1 MDILSPDLLRI
12 AWNISLIFGAMSAVV
27 LILTIV
33 VRLQAQTATE
43 RATAFRHK
51 VEPLVTAYLAKRES
65 APAVAAALQRDP
77 SQALSLLM
85 EVSDRLA
92 AADRKALHNLFACL
106 PLRKKEAAALHSRQW
121 DKRLKAAERLGYLGD
136 GVSGPA
142 LVDALQDP
150 VLAVR
155 LAAARSLGN
164 LGEARAIVPILVA
177 FDLPGEMNQRRL
189 AEALYAFGPAAVEPL
204 LGVLAN
210 VHGTYSDNAIGVA
223 ERVLGML
230 RAPEAVKPLTN
241 LLTHPEFRV
250 RLNAVRSLG
259 QIGDHTDTAPIA
271 RLAKDPAWEVRNVVM
286 QSLGKLHGTRH
297 INLMEEGMRDTSWWV
312 RFSAAQALWE
322 LGGPGR
328 ETLHRAVDGSP
339 DRFARDMSRQILQE
353 HGSLSSQETHTS

>member
-12 AWNISLIFGAMSAVV
+12 AWNISLILAAMSGVA
-27 LILTIV
+27 LIITIV
-33 VRLQAQTATE
+33 VRLHAQSSSEQT
-43 RATAFRHK
+43 TAFRHE
-51 VEPLVTAYLAKRES
+51 VEPLIAAYLERRES
-65 APAVAAALQRDP
+65 AAAAVAALQRDP

-85 EVSDRLA
+85 EISDRLA
-92 AADRKALHNLFACL
+92 PAERKALHNLFACL
-106 PLRKKEAAALHSRQW
+106 PLRKKETTALHSRHW
-121 DKRLKAAERLGYLGD
+121 HKRLKAAERLGYLGD

-164 LGEARAIVPILVA
+164 LGETRAIVPILVA

-189 AEALYAFGPAAVEPL
+189 AEALHAFGPAAVEPL

-230 RAPEAVKPLTN
+230 RAPEAVKPLTT

-259 QIGDHTDTAPIA
+259 QIGNHVDTMLLA

-286 QSLGKLHGTRH
+286 QCLGKLHSTRNIKLIEEGTR
-297 INLMEEGMRDTSWWV
+297 DTAWWV

-328 ETLHRAVDGSP
+328 ETLHRAMDGSS
-339 DRFARDMSRQILQE
+339 DRFARDISRQILQE
-353 HGSLSSQETHTS
+353 HGSLSSQDTHAS

>member
-12 AWNISLIFGAMSAVV
+12 AWNISLIFGAMSGVV

-33 VRLQAQTATE
+33 VRLQAQSATE
-43 RATAFRHK
+43 RTKAFRHK
-51 VEPLVTAYLAKRES
+51 VEPLVTAYLAKHES
-65 APAVAAALQRDP
+65 SPAVVAALQCDP

-155 LAAARSLGN
+155 LAAARSLAN
-164 LGEARAIVPILVA
+164 LGETRAIVPILVA

-189 AEALYAFGPAAVEPL
+189 AEILYAFGPAAVEPL

-230 RAPEAVKPLTN
+230 RAPEAVKPLTT

-271 RLAKDPAWEVRNVVM
+271 RLG
-286 QSLGKLHGTRH
+286 Q
-297 INLMEEGMRDTSWWV
+297 
-312 RFSAAQALWE
+312 
-322 LGGPGR
+322 GPGPGKFAMSSCNPSENCNGTPAHQTDGGGHAR
-328 ETLHRAVDGSP
+328 HLVVGAVFRRPSSMGTWRTRARNIAPGRGRKP
-339 DRFARDMSRQILQE
+339 RPFARDMSRQILQE
-353 HGSLSSQETHTS
+353 HGSLSSQKTRA

>member
-12 AWNISLIFGAMSAVV
+12 AWNISLILAAMSGVV

-43 RATAFRHK
+43 RTKAFRHK
-51 VEPLVTAYLAKRES
+51 VEPLVAAYLAKRES
-65 APAVAAALQRDP
+65 SPAVVAALQRDP

-85 EVSDRLA
+85 EISDRLA
-92 AADRKALHNLFACL
+92 PADRKALHNLFACL
-106 PLRKKEAAALHSRQW
+106 PLRKKEATALHSRQW

-164 LGEARAIVPILVA
+164 LGETRAIVPILVA

-230 RAPEAVKPLTN
+230 RAPEAVKPLTT

-250 RLNAVRSLG
+250 RLNAARSLG

-297 INLMEEGMRDTSWWV
+297 IKLMEEGMRDTSWWV

-328 ETLHRAVDGSP
+328 ETLHRAMDASP

-353 HGSLSSQETHTS
+353 HGSLSSQETHAS